1 MSEKDNS
8 LRQNP
13 VMKNASG
20 LSALDYTT
28 VTNNARI
35 AVYLAEIFY
44 NLGQDIFCR
53 DTSGNTIVS

>member
-1 MSEKDNS
+1 
-8 LRQNP
+8 
-13 VMKNASG
+13 

-53 DTSGNTIVS
+53 DGSGNTIVSLKMNSPILS